1 MTVSNECGTLTRLL
15 VRVSDILEQDLEG
28 RLVEKLL
35 QFQLSPFDDV
45 LRRRRLVQAI
55 KGMNMPLPYSSAQQ
69 RHADRTLKSGTG
81 EKSGRMR
88 RTADSDRE
96 GEEHK
101 RLIRNT
107 QSDERSVCSSSAC
120 ELLSSYV
127 SFFCFF
133 LLLLRRQM
141 LI

>member
-55 KGMNMPLPYSSAQQ
+55 KGMNMPLPYSSAHLLNSVTQI
-69 RHADRTLKSGTG
+69 
-81 EKSGRMR
+81 
-88 RTADSDRE
+88 
-96 GEEHK
+96 EH
-101 RLIRNT
+101 
-107 QSDERSVCSSSAC
+107 
-120 ELLSSYV
+120 
-127 SFFCFF
+127 
-133 LLLLRRQM
+133 
-141 LI
+141 